1 MMARMDTVFSSTTTH
16 VGGMRCQSR
25 FESSGLAFAT
35 DVAASLGGQGINP
48 SPGEMLACCV
58 ASCMLSMVAYTG
70 AQKGFETEGI
80 TIKAG
85 YESGP
90 KGISALNF
98 DITVPLQTTPATRRM
113 MEAAV
118 KNCPVGSAL
127 AEGVEK
133 RVDWHWAE

>member
-1 MMARMDTVFSSTTTH
+1 MDIVFSSTTTH

-25 FESSGLAFAT
+25 FESSGITFAT

-58 ASCMLSMVAYTG
+58 ASCMLSMIAYTG
-70 AQKGFETEGI
+70 ARKGFETEGV
-80 TIKAG
+80 TILAG
-85 YESGP
+85 YESGTG
-90 KGISALNF
+90 GISALLF
-98 DITVPLQTTPATRRM
+98 DITVPMQTTPVVRRM

-118 KNCPVGSAL
+118 KNCPVGAALSAQ
-127 AEGVEK
+127 VEK